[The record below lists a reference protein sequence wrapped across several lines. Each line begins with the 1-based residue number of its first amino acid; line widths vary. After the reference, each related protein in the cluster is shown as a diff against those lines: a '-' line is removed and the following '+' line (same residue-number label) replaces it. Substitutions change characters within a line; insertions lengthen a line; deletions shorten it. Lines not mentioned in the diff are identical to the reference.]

1 MTGADGAFAPE
12 RRLLTIGLIGLVTAA
27 AFEGM
32 AVPTVLPAMVRDLG
46 GLDLYGWAFSAFWL
60 TNIIGIT
67 LAGSDADRQG
77 PARAFAIGVVL
88 FAAGMAI
95 SGIASDMPIVIAGR
109 AVQGFGSGAIGS
121 VVYAAIARAYPASAT
136 PRMIALVS
144 SAWVVPGLV
153 GPALAGWVTDA
164 LGWRWVFLGIVPPVL
179 LMGLAVS
186 PQLARLGPA
195 VRTAVPVRG
204 DARRALD
211 ALLLALGSTLLL
223 GALTVGPVT
232 LRLGDA
238 TLGIGRLPLAA
249 GLAAA
254 GAWLALGALRPLQ
267 PSGTLRLLR
276 GRPSVVATVFGI
288 AFAFFGTEAFVPLT
302 VVDVRGGSVTLG
314 GIALSASAVT
324 WTIGSWLQARAAAAG
339 IRRALVTSGAGL
351 IGAGIAITALV
362 LVPQLPVLVAALGW
376 AVAGLGMG
384 LAYSM
389 LALMVLETAAP
400 GEEGFSSSAL
410 QLMFTL
416 GTAFGAGVGG
426 AIVATADAGVIPLA
440 TSIGILDAVMVLM
453 AVAAVAVSFRVP
465 RGPAAAAATEVERPA
480 PAVPLPLE
488 HG

>member
-1 MTGADGAFAPE
+1 MSGVDGAFAPE

-32 AVPTVLPAMVRDLG
+32 AVPTVLPAMVSDLG

-67 LAGSDADRQG
+67 LAGSDADRRG
-77 PARAFAIGVVL
+77 PGRAFAIGVLL

-95 SGIASDMPIVIAGR
+95 SGIANEMSIVIAGR

-121 VVYAAIARAYPASAT
+121 VVYAAIARAYPASVT

-144 SAWVVPGLV
+144 SAWVVPGLI

-179 LMGLAVS
+179 LMGAAVY
-186 PQLARLGPA
+186 PQLARLGA
-195 VRTAVPVRG
+195 AQRAAVPVRG
-204 DARRALD
+204 DARRAID
-211 ALLLALGSTLLL
+211 AVRLALGSTLLL
-223 GALTVGPVT
+223 GALTVDGVRIE
-232 LRLGDA
+232 LAGLAVG
-238 TLGIGRLPLAA
+238 LGRLPLALL
-249 GLAAA
+249 LAAA
-254 GAWLALGALRPLQ
+254 GAWLVIGALRHLLP
-267 PSGTLRLLR
+267 PGTLHLRR
-276 GRPSVVATVFGI
+276 GRPAVLAVVFGI

-314 GIALSASAVT
+314 GVALSAAAVT
-324 WTIGSWLQARAAAAG
+324 WTIGSWVQARAAASG

-351 IGAGIAITALV
+351 IGAGIVITALV
-362 LVPQLPVLVAALGW
+362 LIPQMPVLVVALGW

-389 LALMVLETAAP
+389 LALVVLETAAP

-426 AIVATADAGVIPLA
+426 AIVAMADAGTIPL
-440 TSIGILDAVMVLM
+440 TSAIGIIDALMVVMAV
-453 AVAAVAVSFRVP
+453 VAAVVALRVP
-465 RGPAAAAATEVERPA
+465 RGPSRGSDPARLAPSTATMPM
-480 PAVPLPLE
+480 E
-488 HG
+488 HP